1 MTYPEILTSG
11 INDGKKNRERKRDR
25 TPPTERLVSEHV
37 LNVTKNVNQGKEN
50 KFSIKRKKKIRNGQ
64 KNYKDGGV
72 AYGVR
77 MRSL

>member
-1 MTYPEILTSG
+1 MTYPEILTSD

-50 KFSIKRKKKIRNGQ
+50 KFSIKRKKKLEMVKKITRTG
-64 KNYKDGGV
+64 
-72 AYGVR
+72 AWR
-77 MRSL
+77 ME

>member
-11 INDGKKNRERKRDR
+11 INDGKKNRARKRDR

-64 KNYKDGGV
+64 KNYKDGCV

>member
-11 INDGKKNRERKRDR
+11 INDGKKKNRERKRDR

-50 KFSIKRKKKIRNGQ
+50 KFSIKRKKKLEMVKKITRTG
-64 KNYKDGGV
+64 
-72 AYGVR
+72 AWR
-77 MRSL
+77 ME

>member
-50 KFSIKRKKKIRNGQ
+50 KFSIKRKKKLEMVKKITRTG
-64 KNYKDGGV
+64 
-72 AYGVR
+72 AWR
-77 MRSL
+77 ME